1 MTISSPFF
9 FCQNKALQ
17 RCLVG
22 LEMWAMQ
29 NSSRAFA
36 YEFICFGVK
45 QAWACLF
52 AGLMVFLIIAT
63 YFFYPQNALLARYDF
78 IFISAV
84 VIQFL
89 MIFFRLET
97 IDEAKVI
104 FIFHAAGTMMEIF
117 KTSYG
122 SWAYPEASIFH
133 IAGVPLFSGFMY
145 ASIGSYIA
153 RSFHIFDFKYKNH
166 PPVWTIFVLGAAVYI
181 NFFSHHFVYDCRFIL
196 FVATGLLFCRTW
208 IYFRIGK
215 EYRRMPILLAL
226 VLSTFFVWVAENVGT
241 LTKTWLYPNQH
252 VAWAIVSFGKY
263 GSWFLLMVVSYA
275 LICLVN
281 KPEELND

>member
-1 MTISSPFF
+1 MAISSSFSF
-9 FCQNKALQ
+9 YKNKILQ
-17 RCLVG
+17 RH
-22 LEMWAMQ
+22 LERLEAWATQ
-29 NSSRAFA
+29 NSLRAVAF
-36 YEFICFGVK
+36 EFLCFGVK

-52 AGLMVFLIIAT
+52 AGLMVFLLVVT

-84 VIQFL
+84 IIQFL

-104 FIFHAAGTMMEIF
+104 FIFHAAGTVMEIF
-117 KTSYG
+117 KTNYG
-122 SWAYPEASIFH
+122 SWAYPETSIFH

-166 PPVWTIFVLGAAVYI
+166 PPVWTIFMLGGAVYI
-181 NFFSHHFVYDCRFIL
+181 NFFSHHFIYDFRFIL
-196 FVATGLLFCRTW
+196 FVVTVLLFFRTW
-208 IYFRIGK
+208 IYFRIWK

-252 VAWAIVSFGKY
+252 VAWAVVSFGKY
-263 GSWFLLMVVSYA
+263 GSWLLLMVLSYA

-281 KPEELND
+281 KPEELKD